1 MLRQLCRL
9 EVRPERDKLEA
20 VSNAMSS
27 NAAPGMPQA
36 PATSMSE
43 PGARVE
49 RLFLPRPGA
58 NGRVATVLA
67 ALSCAALGA
76 GVFGSWMAASP
87 IAGSGPLLLGGLV
100 LGGVA
105 VWLAQR
111 RPAPIRVG
119 SLGVTVG
126 DPTEAPRW
134 AWCEMRRI
142 GVEGEQ
148 LRIETSEAPL
158 FIPLAAHGPA
168 AARILAEA
176 ALRIPDRV
184 EVSPRA
190 QERVPPLV
198 DGEGAIVIAG
208 RLQIAGRKCLASG
221 VSLTFESDARLCEN
235 CAALYHRQHAPAEC
249 MSCGRPLQAGALRPP
264 GALAAG
270 H

>member
-1 MLRQLCRL
+1 
-9 EVRPERDKLEA
+9 

-27 NAAPGMPQA
+27 NAAPGLPRA
-36 PATSMSE
+36 PDTSTLE

-49 RLFLPRPGA
+49 RLFLPRPGT
-58 NGRVATVLA
+58 NGRVATLLA
-67 ALSCAALGA
+67 ALGCAALGA
-76 GVFGSWMAASP
+76 GVFGSWIAASP
-87 IAGSGPLLLGGLV
+87 IAGSGLLLLGGLV
-100 LGGVA
+100 LGGA
-105 VWLAQR
+105 AFWLVQR

-119 SLGVTVG
+119 SLGITLG
-126 DPTEAPRW
+126 DPAEAPRW
-134 AWCEMRRI
+134 AWCDIRRV

-148 LRIETSEAPL
+148 LRIETSAAPL

-176 ALRIPDRV
+176 ALRIADRV

-190 QERVPPLV
+190 QERVPSLV
-198 DGEGAIVIAG
+198 DTEGAIVIAG

-249 MSCGRPLQAGALRPP
+249 MCCGRPLQAGVARPP
-264 GALAAG
+264 GALAASS
-270 H
+270 